1 MVILITVQIRIR
13 SQAKRGGDTPWRL
26 SGGNEQRSVHYERL
40 RNRSPVN
47 GRRAVDARQKRRVL
61 PVNAEI
67 TIEGNLIPVGGM
79 AARITP
85 ERYETIRQVLDGD
98 ITIGTPENYKKFIVT
113 PPNDSELWEI
123 DSNGCLEKQ

>member
-1 MVILITVQIRIR
+1 M
-13 SQAKRGGDTPWRL
+13 
-26 SGGNEQRSVHYERL
+26 
-40 RNRSPVN
+40 
-47 GRRAVDARQKRRVL
+47 DARQKRRVL

-98 ITIGTPENYKKFIVT
+98 ITIGSNYTKFTVM
-113 PPNDSELWEI
+113 PNGTEQWGI
-123 DSNGCLEKQ
+123 DIDGFLKRAP